1 LILLAVKQL
10 PQSERLAQLGQV
22 EAQRE
27 LPEQLVNQAQLVLAQ
42 VEPRVQQ
49 VWLVQLVLKAQR
61 V

>member
-27 LPEQLVNQAQLVLAQ
+27 LPEQLVNQAQPVLAQ